1 MSKVV
6 VSVEMDDSLKIV
18 KEIFDNAGFHHLIVL
33 DELGKLFGV
42 ISDRDLLRSISPYL
56 NTPAETPRDL
66 ATLNKKAHQ
75 ILTRKPISLPATA
88 EIIEAIASFIPYGI
102 GFLVLVLIAIS
113 ALKGAHI
120 YIWMDPQYTDIT
132 SHHYDPIIGGKS
144 AYLNMWFF
152 WLRTIVYLGIYYWY

>member
-1 MSKVV
+1 MNIEHIMSKVV

-75 ILTRKPISLPATA
+75 ILTRKPITLPATA
-88 EIIEAIASFIPYGI
+88 DIIEAIVIFNKYKISCIP
-102 GFLVLVLIAIS
+102 
-113 ALKGAHI
+113 
-120 YIWMDPQYTDIT
+120 
-132 SHHYDPIIGGKS
+132 
-144 AYLNMWFF
+144 
-152 WLRTIVYLGIYYWY
+152 IVSVDQKLLGIISWRDILKAIEFNENH